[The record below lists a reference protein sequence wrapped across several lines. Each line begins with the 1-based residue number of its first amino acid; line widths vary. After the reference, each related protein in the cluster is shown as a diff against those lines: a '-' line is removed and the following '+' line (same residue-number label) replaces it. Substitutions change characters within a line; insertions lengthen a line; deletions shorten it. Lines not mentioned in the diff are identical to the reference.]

1 MSIVDRRWSYVAIIV
16 MLLGLVVLVVANI
29 RQELGIPL
37 DVPLSWFG
45 SAVIAIGVTVYLVQ
59 RRAEQDAGEAT
70 RPPRAEAGT
79 AVPR

>member
-37 DVPLSWFG
+37 DVPLSWLG

-59 RRAEQDAGEAT
+59 RRAEQDA
-70 RPPRAEAGT
+70 RRSDPPA
-79 AVPR
+79 PS